1 MAGKGFDFFRLVEE
15 VIKIAEEAAAPP
27 REEDSEQPR
36 DKAAS
41 RKQSGPTAEP
51 LIDLGQ
57 IAGLAAAGIAAFAH
71 HTMHK
76 NSAAGA
82 EARQRKDE
90 QKVREAFRKSLIE
103 QFNRHAAEA
112 GRSLRSVRQGVHER
126 LSKKENIVKN
136 RADVLAV
143 DPSQEQLLDALEA
156 QRFFDKARSDLAT
169 ARNRAQQQ
177 VSTIIPGL
185 RQAYAD
191 KYGDDPSFDKALDQA
206 LKIWEQQRDS
216 EAASMSRRLETLEAA
231 LANIRTAATRV
242 SEQTDQ
248 VFAAHR
254 LLFMPSGRPLNAAD
268 LETLTARM
276 LQPRDARLAALFEDL
291 IAKRIT
297 GAELDQALA
306 ELAWNGTALADIIER
321 AVLASSVFWYFRLHI
336 PQETR
341 QIERFG
347 KFCTTAL
354 WGNKLQDIPLEGED
368 AVRIAAALIADFE
381 SRSPLVNVISW
392 RKLGPLISR
401 MPDKLRGY
409 LTREEARALLE
420 RIEGPALLAMEDRP
434 HNPARGKVF
443 APYAALMRDL
453 AEIARIGRPVPALEK
468 WELVLAQR
476 QAARAKVMAA
486 ASPFWQPLLAA
497 VLDAERCDPRIHD
510 ATERKVYDLLRGF
523 GALSESQLAVVA
535 EEVDVIM
542 GDRVGLCLASRD
554 DGWLT
559 AAGGAIAERALSD
572 LRQALAKAP
581 EQRAAFFAPL
591 AAVTGL
597 GDFAPMFEAQEWR
610 GGNPVLE
617 GEIGDLL
624 AAARVEEAELRLRD
638 WLTKAPNHPL
648 RTAVLATSVD
658 RLVLTGWESF
668 ADLARDPEVGALT
681 ADFSGHCVSSLLDA
695 GGEILWFEDG
705 TIATHNYDFALHP
718 LEEMRRIG
726 RSYPRPWQGCTDY
739 SGDLRLKGI
748 APVLQALRKERALK
762 RPDTTSE
769 HDRLQKVMTDMTETW
784 CFAAFAVTVRR
795 RALAAPPPRAIPV
808 ILGTHDFGWRI
819 PDVIF

>member
-15 VIKIAEEAAAPP
+15 VIKIAGEAAAPP
-27 REEDSEQPR
+27 REEGSEQPR
-36 DKAAS
+36 DEAAS
-41 RKQSGPTAEP
+41 NKQSGRKPEP
-51 LIDLGQ
+51 LIDLSQ
-57 IAGLAAAGIAAFAH
+57 IAGLAAVGIAAFAH

-76 NSAAGA
+76 NTAAGA

-90 QKVREAFRKSLIE
+90 RKVRQAFQKSLIE
-103 QFNRHAAEA
+103 QFDRHAAEA

-143 DPSQEQLLDALEA
+143 NPSEERLLDPLEA
-156 QRFFDKARSDLAT
+156 QQFFGKARGDLAA
-169 ARNRAQQQ
+169 ARDRAQQQ

-185 RQAYAD
+185 RQAYANR
-191 KYGDDPSFDKALDQA
+191 YADDPSFGKALEQA
-206 LKIWEQQRDS
+206 LKIWERQLDS
-216 EAASMSRRLETLEAA
+216 TEAFMSRRLEALEAA

-248 VFAAHR
+248 VFAVQR

-291 IAKRIT
+291 IAKRVT
-297 GAELDQALA
+297 AAELDQALA

-321 AVLASSVFWYFRLHI
+321 SVLANSVFWYFRLHR
-336 PQETR
+336 PQDTH

-347 KFCTTAL
+347 KFCKTAL
-354 WGNKLQDIPLEGED
+354 WGLERQEIPLEGED
-368 AVRIAAALIADFE
+368 ALRIAAALIADFE
-381 SRSPLVNVISW
+381 SRSPLVNVINW
-392 RKLGPLISR
+392 RKLGPLIAG
-401 MPDKLRGY
+401 MPDNLRGY

-420 RIEGPALLAMEDRP
+420 RIEGPALLAMDDRP
-434 HNPARGKVF
+434 HNQGKGKVF

-453 AEIARIGRPVPALEK
+453 AEIARISRPVPALDQ
-468 WELVLAQR
+468 WESVLVQR

-497 VLDAERCDPRIHD
+497 LLDAERCDPRIHD

-523 GALSESQLAVVA
+523 GAFSDSQQAVVA
-535 EEVDVIM
+535 EEVEVIM
-542 GDRVGLCLASRD
+542 GDRVELCLASRD

-559 AAGGAIAERALSD
+559 AAGGAIAVRALSD

-597 GDFAPMFEAQEWR
+597 GDFTPMFEAQEWR

-624 AAARVEEAELRLRD
+624 AVARVEEAELQLRD
-638 WLTKAPNHPL
+638 WLIKAPNHPL

-658 RLVLTGWESF
+658 SLVLTGWENF

-695 GGEILWFEDG
+695 ESEVLWFEDG
-705 TIATHNYDFALHP
+705 TIATHNYDFALHQ
-718 LEEMRRIG
+718 LEEMRKIG
-726 RSYPRPWQGCTDY
+726 RNYPRPWQGCTDY

-748 APVLQALRKERALK
+748 APVLQALHKERALK
-762 RPDTTSE
+762 RPDSTSE
-769 HDRLQKVMTDMTETW
+769 HDRLQKVMTDLTETW
-784 CFAAFAVTVRR
+784 CFAAFAMVVRHH
-795 RALAAPPPRAIPV
+795 AQAAPPRRAIPV